1 MIRKAVNLKGTYFDK
16 TVLDNI
22 SIVDYWQTKY
32 IIIPYQ
38 ICNFYTQAVAGKI
51 LHLRNGFLKINSQIV
66 SLLS

>member
-1 MIRKAVNLKGTYFDK
+1 MIRKVVNLKGTYFDK
-16 TVLDNI
+16 LRRRI

-38 ICNFYTQAVAGKI
+38 ICNFYTQAVAGKN